1 MAIASPDVS
10 TVVVQEVAVAVATE
24 APAIEEGNT
33 GSYTASG
40 PVTVPPVFEEA
51 TTAPPV
57 DAVAELTEN
66 DIRAV
71 APLPVPAAPAAPV
84 PAEGGAKA
92 PEKSQW
98 TEGSIP
104 SVLEKMGLN
113 TLNDLLILAELDETL
128 DKGGKS
134 TARSHCNSLR
144 DL

>member
-134 TARSHCNSLR
+134 PTRSHCNSLR